1 MAFQAGTKVDPRLM
15 QADYSG
21 FTNAANIRANALA
34 NLGQQ
39 IGDGIEKYQ
48 KNKEI
53 TAAGLASLEGTTA
66 ANPDLLLAFQSDTGD
81 AGKAYKKIEG
91 GDYNRKDVL
100 IANGFASSYVNQQ
113 KITQAN
119 LEANRQDP
127 TAGMQNYQYLI
138 QQGVSPDEARERS
151 FGKSSTNINVG
162 GEPGV
167 GDAIIKQTF
176 GKDQQYFLENVQ
188 PGIDSLPNLQFME
201 QMLNVVGDDGEVIT
215 GKLAKPELFLKSLA
229 RDLGVGEFSDV
240 AATQAYLATAGRQ
253 VGQVIRLFGSG
264 TGLSDADREYAEK
277 IAAGSIAMDKD
288 ALKRLVRMAR
298 TGIKGQVGNFNRQ
311 MERSYSP
318 DIVDEGTS
326 NFALARLITPTEG
339 LFDYETSVSGIGTSG
354 GIDSTGGSLG
364 KPTVTDEADEIIKSL
379 GLETYGN

>member
-1 MAFQAGTKVDPRLM
+1 MGFQTGSQIRPELGN
-15 QADYSG
+15 ADYSG
-21 FTNAANIRANALA
+21 FTNAANIRAQALA
-34 NLGQQ
+34 SLGQQ
-39 IGDGIEKYQ
+39 IGEGIEKYQ

-81 AGKAYKKIEG
+81 AGKAYKKIEA

-119 LEANRQDP
+119 LAANRQDP

-138 QQGVSPDEARERS
+138 QQGVSPEEARERS

-167 GDAIIKQTF
+167 GEALIKQTF
-176 GKDQQYFLENVQ
+176 GQDQKYFLENVQ
-188 PGIDSLPNLQFME
+188 PGLDSLPNLQFME

-229 RDLGVGEFSDV
+229 RDLGVGEFPDV
-240 AATQAYLATAGRQ
+240 AATESYLATAGRQ

-288 ALKRLVRMAR
+288 ALKRLVSMAR
-298 TGIKGQVGNFNRQ
+298 TGIKGQVENFNRQ
-311 MERSYSP
+311 IERSYSP
-318 DIVDEGTS
+318 DIVDQATS
-326 NFALARLITPTEG
+326 NFALSRLITPTEG
-339 LFDYETSVSGIGTSG
+339 LFDYETSVPGLGASG
-354 GIDSTGGSLG
+354 GIDSTGAGLG
-364 KPTVTDEADEIIKSL
+364 QPTVIDEADEIIKSM
-379 GLETYGN
+379 GIK

>member
-1 MAFQAGTKVDPRLM
+1 MAFQAGTQVDPRLM

-21 FTNAANIRANALA
+21 FANAANIRANALA

-229 RDLGVGEFSDV
+229 KDLGVGEFSDV

-298 TGIKGQVGNFNRQ
+298 TGIKGQVENFNRQ

-326 NFALARLITPTEG
+326 NFALARLMTPTEG

-379 GLETYGN
+379 GL

>member
-1 MAFQAGTKVDPRLM
+1 MAFQTGTKVDPRLM

-21 FTNAANIRANALA
+21 FANAASIRANALS

-53 TAAGLASLEGTTA
+53 TAAGLASLEGTTS

-176 GKDQQYFLENVQ
+176 GKDQQYFLEKVQ
-188 PGIDSLPNLQFME
+188 PGIDSLPNIQFME

-229 RDLGVGEFSDV
+229 KDLGVGEFSDV

-298 TGIKGQVGNFNRQ
+298 TGIKGQVENFNRQ

-326 NFALARLITPTEG
+326 NFALARLMTPTEG

-379 GLETYGN
+379 GL

>member
-1 MAFQAGTKVDPRLM
+1 MAFQAGTQVDPRLM

-21 FTNAANIRANALA
+21 FANAASIRANALS

-53 TAAGLASLEGTTA
+53 TAAGLASLEGTTS

-176 GKDQQYFLENVQ
+176 GKDQQYFLEKVQ
-188 PGIDSLPNLQFME
+188 PGIDSLPNIQFME

-229 RDLGVGEFSDV
+229 KDLGVGEFSDV

-288 ALKRLVRMAR
+288 ALKRLVRMTR
-298 TGIKGQVGNFNRQ
+298 TGIKGQVENFNRQ

-326 NFALARLITPTEG
+326 NFALARLMTPTEG

-379 GLETYGN
+379 GL

>member
-1 MAFQAGTKVDPRLM
+1 M

-21 FTNAANIRANALA
+21 FANAASIRANALS

-53 TAAGLASLEGTTA
+53 TAAGLASLEGTTS

-176 GKDQQYFLENVQ
+176 GKDQQYFLEKVQ
-188 PGIDSLPNLQFME
+188 PGIDSLPNIQFME

-229 RDLGVGEFSDV
+229 KDLGVGEFSDV

-298 TGIKGQVGNFNRQ
+298 TGIKGQVENFNRQ

-326 NFALARLITPTEG
+326 NFALARLMTPTEG

-379 GLETYGN
+379 GL

>member
-1 MAFQAGTKVDPRLM
+1 MAV
-15 QADYSG
+15 DYSPMIEA
-21 FTNAANIRANALA
+21 NKIMAASIAG
-34 NLGQQ
+34 LGQQ
-39 IGDGIEKYQ
+39 IGEGIEKYQ

-81 AGKAYKKIEG
+81 AGKAYKKIEA

-119 LEANRQDP
+119 LAANRQDP

-138 QQGVSPDEARERS
+138 QQGVSPEEARERS

-167 GDAIIKQTF
+167 GEALIRQTF
-176 GKDQQYFLENVQ
+176 GQDQKYFLENVQ
-188 PGIDSLPNLQFME
+188 PGLDSLPNLQFME

-229 RDLGVGEFSDV
+229 RDLGVGEFPDV
-240 AATQAYLATAGRQ
+240 AATESYLGTAGRQ
-253 VGQVIRLFGSG
+253 VGQVIKLFGSG
-264 TGLSDADREYAEK
+264 TGLSDADLQFAKK
-277 IAAGSIAMDKD
+277 IAAGDESMDKD
-288 ALKRLVRMAR
+288 ALKRLVSLAR
-298 TGIKGQVGNFNRQ
+298 KAIKGQVENFNRQ
-311 MERSYSP
+311 IERSYSP
-318 DIVDEGTS
+318 DIVDEATS
-326 NFALARLITPTEG
+326 KFALSRLMTPTEG
-339 LFDYETSVSGIGTSG
+339 LFDYETSVPGLGASG
-354 GIDSTGGSLG
+354 GIDSTGAGIG
-364 KPTVTDEADEIIKSL
+364 QPTVIDEADEIIKSM
-379 GLETYGN
+379 GIK

>member
-21 FTNAANIRANALA
+21 FANAASIRANALA

-81 AGKAYKKIEG
+81 AGKAYKNIEA

-119 LEANRQDP
+119 LAANRQDP

-138 QQGVSPDEARERS
+138 QQGVSPEEARERS

-167 GDAIIKQTF
+167 GEALIKQTF
-176 GKDQQYFLENVQ
+176 GNDQKYFLENVQ
-188 PGIDSLPNLQFME
+188 PALDSLPNLQFME

-229 RDLGVGEFSDV
+229 RDLGVGEFPDV
-240 AATQAYLATAGRQ
+240 AATQSYLATAGRQ

-277 IAAGSIAMDKD
+277 IAAGSISMDKD
-288 ALKRLVRMAR
+288 ALKRLVSMAR
-298 TGIKGQVGNFNRQ
+298 TGIKGQVENFNRQ
-311 MERSYSP
+311 IERSYSP
-318 DIVDEGTS
+318 DIVDQGTS
-326 NFALARLITPTEG
+326 NFALSRLMTPTEG
-339 LFDYETSVSGIGTSG
+339 LFDYETSVPGLGASG
-354 GIDSTGGSLG
+354 GIDSTGASLG
-364 KPTVTDEADEIIKSL
+364 KPTVTDEADEIIKAL
-379 GLETYGN
+379 GLGL